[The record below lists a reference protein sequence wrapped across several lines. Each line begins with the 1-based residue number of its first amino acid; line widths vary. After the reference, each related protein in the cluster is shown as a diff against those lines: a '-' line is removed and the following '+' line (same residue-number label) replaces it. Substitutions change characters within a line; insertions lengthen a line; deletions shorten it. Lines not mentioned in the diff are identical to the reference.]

1 LRVFYNLNIIKIFY
15 FNEIIFNKVIK
26 SEILKKY
33 NKCQYQSVKNV
44 KIISIDLSILIEKV
58 KYIM

>member
-1 LRVFYNLNIIKIFY
+1 MNYSSDLRVFYNLNIIKIFY

-33 NKCQYQSVKNV
+33 NKC
-44 KIISIDLSILIEKV
+44 
-58 KYIM
+58 